1 MTASINLP
9 LKIQRRIFYS
19 IPLLYML
26 YYSIRCNNSKDGY
39 CFKKYSQSK
48 SSLSRYTMHIY
59 GFGEIAPPVCCIE
72 PRLFAYLNRP
82 LKSQAQWERALCAYL
97 DLPHWKY
104 AWMDVQDSQCEVLLS
119 VFGNTETIR
128 NAVKQASSWK

>member
-1 MTASINLP
+1 
-9 LKIQRRIFYS
+9 
-19 IPLLYML
+19 
-26 YYSIRCNNSKDGY
+26 
-39 CFKKYSQSK
+39 
-48 SSLSRYTMHIY
+48 MHIY

-104 AWMDVQDSQCEVLLS
+104 A
-119 VFGNTETIR
+119 
-128 NAVKQASSWK
+128 